1 MNKKKKVVTANK
13 ALISKHWETLNE
25 ISKKNNT
32 VIKFEA
38 AVAGGIPIIKIIDE
52 FLDSNSIK
60 RVYGILNGTSNY
72 ILTKM
77 LTTNKSF
84 SEILKEAQI
93 LGYAESNPTFDIDGI
108 DTAHKL
114 SILSSLAFNTNFNLK
129 NIKSEGIRNIDLLDL
144 KYADSLGYK
153 VKMLGIS
160 ELNNNQI
167 KSYVYPCLVSKKNFI
182 ANVDG
187 VYNGVVVESNFCK
200 KSFFQG
206 EGAGSLPTATSVYS
220 DMISISKAK
229 NFNKKKSSKK
239 FKILNLQERFGPYYL
254 RFTTED
260 KPGVISG
267 IANEFKKNHI
277 SMKSMLQKD
286 IKNKKF
292 KNATIVITTHDCNE
306 KEMFSALSKINKL
319 KFIKKKTIY
328 FRIENF

>member
-1 MNKKKKVVTANK
+1 M
-13 ALISKHWETLNE
+13 SC
-25 ISKKNNT
+25 
-32 VIKFEA
+32 F
-38 AVAGGIPIIKIIDE
+38 
-52 FLDSNSIK
+52 
-60 RVYGILNGTSNY
+60 
-72 ILTKM
+72 
-77 LTTNKSF
+77 
-84 SEILKEAQI
+84 
-93 LGYAESNPTFDIDGI
+93 
-108 DTAHKL
+108 
-114 SILSSLAFNTNFNLK
+114 
-129 NIKSEGIRNIDLLDL
+129 
-144 KYADSLGYK
+144 
-153 VKMLGIS
+153 
-160 ELNNNQI
+160 
-167 KSYVYPCLVSKKNFI
+167 KKNFI

-306 KEMFSALSKINKL
+306 KRCFLLYQK
-319 KFIKKKTIY
+319 
-328 FRIENF
+328 